1 MSQISGDATDR
12 VVKLMIDGIEVM
24 VRLTGSGA
32 KNLATAL
39 YAYYNG
45 EQKMKGATNLNKLL
59 KNGKELQIFK
69 LAEKDLKDF
78 KIQATKYGILFSAIK
93 DTRADEGFVDIFIKK
108 EDISKVNHVLGRMDY
123 NQLSHEPIKDEKT
136 QEKEDPKKD
145 HPQRTNS
152 KPQKSKSEQ
161 ETADIQSIVKEIN
174 SGNFDNLTP
183 ENWKAYL
190 AFNSQLYVYSQGN
203 KQRIF
208 EQNPNVSAVMSKTN
222 WRELGRYPKQGANGI
237 LITMPEY
244 EDGDRTGNFIDVKV
258 YDISETY
265 GRNISRSKYSIM
277 LEEGSAEIKSE
288 IERLKTSSPVS
299 IEVNDN
305 LDLNCLYNSEDKKIY
320 LRNNL
325 SDSEIYKGL
334 CIETQY
340 AKAHIK
346 QGVEYN
352 RLNNQFIAESVAYSM
367 AVKYGIDTS
376 DFRFDYIPDPINGLD
391 GKDVGELINTAVSAG
406 SSEINKAEKNL
417 EQFRFKESHSVKKD
431 LKAHKQAIES
441 NAYKFVERKQIIVQN
456 KGKELLKSHRI
467 NY

>member
-59 KNGKELQIFK
+59 KSGKELQIFK
-69 LAEKDLKDF
+69 LEEKDLKDF

-123 NQLSHEPIKDEKT
+123 NQLSHEPDKDEKT

-152 KPQKSKSEQ
+152 KPQKSKSER
-161 ETADIQSIVKEIN
+161 ETVNIPNIVKEIN
-174 SGNFDNLTP
+174 KGDFDNLSP

-190 AFNSQLYVYSQGN
+190 AFNSQLYAYSQGN

-208 EQNPNVSAVMSKTN
+208 EQNPNASAVMSKTK

-244 EDGDRTGNFIDVKV
+244 ENGNRTGNFIDAKV

-288 IERLKTSSPVS
+288 IERLKATSPIPV
-299 IEVNDN
+299 EVKD
-305 LDLNCLYNSEDKKIY
+305 DMDANCLYNAEDKKIY
-320 LRNNL
+320 LRNDL

-334 CIETQY
+334 CFETQY
-340 AKAHIK
+340 AKAHMK

-352 RLNNQFIAESVAYSM
+352 RVNNQFIAESVAYSM
-367 AVKYGIDTS
+367 AVKYGVDAS
-376 DFRFDYIPDPINGLD
+376 DFRFDCIPDPINGLD

-406 SSEINKAEKNL
+406 SSEISKAEKNL
-417 EQFRFKESHSVKKD
+417 EQFRLKESPSVKKD

-441 NAYKFVERKQIIVQN
+441 NTYKFVERKQIYKGN
-456 KGKELLKSHRI
+456 KGKER
-467 NY
+467 

>member
-59 KNGKELQIFK
+59 KCGKELQIFK

-78 KIQATKYGILFSAIK
+78 KSQATKYGILFSAIK

-123 NQLSHEPIKDEKT
+123 NQLSHEPVKDEIT

-174 SGNFDNLTP
+174 KGNFDNLTP

-190 AFNSQLYVYSQGN
+190 AFNSQLYAYSQRN

-208 EQNPNVSAVMSKTN
+208 EQNPNASAVMSKTK
-222 WRELGRYPKQGANGI
+222 WRELGRYPKEGANGI

-244 EDGDRTGNFIDVKV
+244 EDGDRTGNFIDAKV
-258 YDISETY
+258 YNISETY

-277 LEEGSAEIKSE
+277 LEEGSTEFKSE
-288 IERLKTSSPVS
+288 IERLKASSPVPV
-299 IEVNDN
+299 EVKE
-305 LDLNCLYNSEDKKIY
+305 DLNSNCLYNSEDKKYIYGMIY
-320 LRNNL
+320 L
-325 SDSEIYKGL
+325 IVK
-334 CIETQY
+334 CI
-340 AKAHIK
+340 K
-346 QGVEYN
+346 
-352 RLNNQFIAESVAYSM
+352 
-367 AVKYGIDTS
+367 
-376 DFRFDYIPDPINGLD
+376 
-391 GKDVGELINTAVSAG
+391 VSA
-406 SSEINKAEKNL
+406 
-417 EQFRFKESHSVKKD
+417 
-431 LKAHKQAIES
+431 
-441 NAYKFVERKQIIVQN
+441 
-456 KGKELLKSHRI
+456 
-467 NY
+467 